1 MSLKGQVISGVAW
14 STLARVF
21 QQAAQIVFSVL
32 LARLLFP
39 EDFGLIAMILVF
51 SGFADSLAEFG
62 FRSALVERQHLED
75 RHLHSTFWLT
85 VFIGA
90 SLAALFMLSS
100 PLIAAFYGEPFLKPI
115 CQLLALNYVLA
126 SFGIVP
132 RALLQRRMAFGRLAK
147 VDIAISFLSGAL
159 AVSLALSGWGVWSLV
174 LQGLAAASV
183 RSVLLFVVSGWRPR
197 FTFDGGAVADLF
209 RYSINLT
216 GFGVINYWARNA
228 DNLLVGKFLG
238 AAALGIYDRAY
249 ALMLLPIS
257 QIISVVSD
265 VMFAALSSIKNDKAR
280 VKSLYLRTIGV
291 ISLLSFPMMAGMY
304 VVAQPFILSL
314 YGAKWVAVVP
324 ILQILCV
331 VGFLQSLNSPTGW
344 IYTSQGKTDWM
355 FWWGV
360 FGSGSLVIGIII
372 GALFGTIRSIAI
384 GYTAASVLIFYPCIK
399 IAGKLIDMSFKDV
412 IETVA
417 AQFVSSLVMALCV
430 WIIGQALPSHWS
442 SWVLLVAQ
450 VLSGVLVYGSLIF
463 FFNLSAYRDIHQLV
477 REWWLARSG
486 IQATVDA
493 PRMALARSAA
503 NSIDCRP

>member
-1 MSLKGQVISGVAW
+1 
-14 STLARVF
+14 
-21 QQAAQIVFSVL
+21 
-32 LARLLFP
+32 
-39 EDFGLIAMILVF
+39 
-51 SGFADSLAEFG
+51 
-62 FRSALVERQHLED
+62 
-75 RHLHSTFWLT
+75 
-85 VFIGA
+85 
-90 SLAALFMLSS
+90 
-100 PLIAAFYGEPFLKPI
+100 
-115 CQLLALNYVLA
+115 
-126 SFGIVP
+126 
-132 RALLQRRMAFGRLAK
+132 
-147 VDIAISFLSGAL
+147 
-159 AVSLALSGWGVWSLV
+159 
-174 LQGLAAASV
+174 
-183 RSVLLFVVSGWRPR
+183 
-197 FTFDGGAVADLF
+197 
-209 RYSINLT
+209 
-216 GFGVINYWARNA
+216 
-228 DNLLVGKFLG
+228 
-238 AAALGIYDRAY
+238 
-249 ALMLLPIS
+249 MLLPIS

-265 VMFAALSSIKNDKAR
+265 VMFTALSSIKNDKAR

-450 VLSGVLVYGSLIF
+450 VLSGLLVYGSLIF